1 MDFFFKP
8 EGIAVVGATPNQR
21 KGGYAILKNLL
32 TGYKGNIYPVNPRY
46 QEIEGLPCYPS
57 ISCITGHVDLAIV
70 FVPARLVPATIEEC
84 VAKGVRGVMIESGGF
99 AETGQDG
106 SSLQQS
112 VKDISKKTG
121 IRLWGP
127 NCMGLVDAVS
137 GYAFSFMDPLALQ
150 HGLLPGGV
158 SLVVQSG
165 LLSAGFLTDIMT
177 HHITGISKVCSIGN
191 KMDVSECDLLAYL
204 LKDTNTEVIG
214 FYLESFSDGRL
225 FIDLCRQSEKPIV
238 VLHGGKS
245 KKGAE
250 AAMSHTASL
259 AGNHKIISGA
269 LAQVGITEA
278 RDFHQ
283 MIDLCRSLAAVSR
296 PLGRRGRIAIL
307 TFSGGSGIISA
318 DFIEEHGL
326 SVAELSPATKDAL
339 GRLFPDWMPVSNPV
353 DLWPSIEKHGGGDI
367 DVYSMALSAVLDDPN
382 VDAVFLHTYA
392 GNFRIGLNVADLAEQ
407 TRAAGKP
414 AFIWLLGG
422 REEIF
427 NFMTEALSF
436 GIPVFREVSRAV
448 ECLAAIFH
456 RPIRSEISTPLPKR
470 AKTAALS
477 GELRD
482 VLKKAV
488 GPLDEH
494 VSKRILKACGIPIV
508 EEELVADAAQ
518 CERIVMR
525 LGFPVVMKG
534 LQKGTLHKTEVG
546 LVHLNITGI
555 DAARRSFETLM
566 EKMNGHGKIIVY
578 RQVKG
583 KIELIVGLL
592 RDIQFGPCVMLGL
605 GGIMAEILSDVVF
618 APAPLSI
625 EDALGLIKRLRG
637 QKIFDGFR
645 GEPPVNKEILAAIIV
660 QLSDIGLKHSRIHE
674 IDINP
679 LIVTENGAL
688 VAVDATIVLR

>member
-1 MDFFFKP
+1 
-8 EGIAVVGATPNQR
+8 
-21 KGGYAILKNLL
+21 
-32 TGYKGNIYPVNPRY
+32 
-46 QEIEGLPCYPS
+46 
-57 ISCITGHVDLAIV
+57 
-70 FVPARLVPATIEEC
+70 
-84 VAKGVRGVMIESGGF
+84 
-99 AETGQDG
+99 
-106 SSLQQS
+106 
-112 VKDISKKTG
+112 
-121 IRLWGP
+121 
-127 NCMGLVDAVS
+127 
-137 GYAFSFMDPLALQ
+137 
-150 HGLLPGGV
+150 
-158 SLVVQSG
+158 
-165 LLSAGFLTDIMT
+165 
-177 HHITGISKVCSIGN
+177 
-191 KMDVSECDLLAYL
+191 
-204 LKDTNTEVIG
+204 
-214 FYLESFSDGRL
+214 
-225 FIDLCRQSEKPIV
+225 
-238 VLHGGKS
+238 
-245 KKGAE
+245 
-250 AAMSHTASL
+250 
-259 AGNHKIISGA
+259 
-269 LAQVGITEA
+269 
-278 RDFHQ
+278 
-283 MIDLCRSLAAVSR
+283 
-296 PLGRRGRIAIL
+296 
-307 TFSGGSGIISA
+307 
-318 DFIEEHGL
+318 
-326 SVAELSPATKDAL
+326 
-339 GRLFPDWMPVSNPV
+339 
-353 DLWPSIEKHGGGDI
+353 
-367 DVYSMALSAVLDDPN
+367 
-382 VDAVFLHTYA
+382 
-392 GNFRIGLNVADLAEQ
+392 
-407 TRAAGKP
+407 
-414 AFIWLLGG
+414 
-422 REEIF
+422 
-427 NFMTEALSF
+427 
-436 GIPVFREVSRAV
+436 
-448 ECLAAIFH
+448 LAAIFH
-456 RPIRSEISTPLPKR
+456 RPIRSEITTPLPKR
-470 AKTAALS
+470 GKIAALS